1 MNRLVSAVRPLSYW
15 RGLFVPVANLLPQ
28 PWAECIIAIKLMT
41 LFRLPFLLVELKV
54 KFQGG
59 IRDGGLTDGSDP
71 YIVTFGATE
80 PE

>member
-15 RGLFVPVANLLPQ
+15 RGFFVPVANLLPQ

-41 LFRLPFLLVELKV
+41 LFRLFFWSKV

-59 IRDGGLTDGSDP
+59 FRGGRGRTRTAAA
-71 YIVTFGATE
+71 VTHTS
-80 PE
+80 